1 MSTPT
6 EINQLRMPEICTY
19 RVREMVASFGRV
31 ADYKTTEACD
41 AQTLAQTVVESLF
54 FWFSPYLATVT
65 VSSGDRVTSPSS
77 ASKAGRPSS
86 DDVFGEK
93 LKTAAFS
100 CRWVLYYLA
109 GEDDLVKNKEISYQ
123 IDFSLTIG
131 QEFLFWF
138 WLQGLLWRGPDFHHG
153 GFGHIY

>member
-1 MSTPT
+1 MIRCNALAQRNWLYVTRGDSFQDVKTTLRYSLKMSTPT
-6 EINQLRMPEICTY
+6 EINQLRMPEIRTY

-100 CRWVLYYLA
+100 CR
-109 GEDDLVKNKEISYQ
+109 
-123 IDFSLTIG
+123 
-131 QEFLFWF
+131 
-138 WLQGLLWRGPDFHHG
+138 
-153 GFGHIY
+153 